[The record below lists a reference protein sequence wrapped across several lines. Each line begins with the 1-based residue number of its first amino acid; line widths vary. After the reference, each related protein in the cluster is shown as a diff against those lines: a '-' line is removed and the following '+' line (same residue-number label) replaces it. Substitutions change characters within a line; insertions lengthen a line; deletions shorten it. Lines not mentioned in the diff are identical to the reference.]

1 MKPSVKR
8 ILSSLAA
15 AAMAAVLLAGCS
27 SDGSSS
33 ESSSDSPVSGGA
45 SAAEKVSVKVTGL
58 KGPTGVGLVNLWKSQ
73 DDGAAKNDYAFY
85 LAEAPEDAKNRLVT
99 GDADIAAVPTNVAA
113 ALYKATGGKVK
124 LLAVNTL
131 GVLQIVE
138 KGDTIQSVAD
148 LRGKTIYTT
157 GQGANPEYVLNYV
170 LEKNGIDPARDVTIE
185 FVSTNDEL
193 ATLLA
198 TDENVKVAMI
208 PEPSATTVKA
218 KDDSL
223 RTALDMTKAWD
234 EASGGASRLMMG
246 CVAVRTEFAE
256 AHPEAI
262 KAFLEEYEASLKKA
276 REDMETTAQLCE
288 TYGVIPKAAVALK
301 ALPGCNLT
309 FAVGEEMKAQI
320 SGYYQVLFDANPKS
334 IGGELPDDGFYYMAE

>member
-1 MKPSVKR
+1 MKHNVKR

-33 ESSSDSPVSGGA
+33 APSSGNPA
-45 SAAEKVSVKVTGL
+45 SEGTSSAEKVSIKVTGL
-58 KGPTGVGLVNLWKSQ
+58 KGPTGVGLVNLWESQ
-73 DDGAAKNDYAFY
+73 DNGEAKNDYEFY

-113 ALYKATGGKVK
+113 ALYKATEKKVK

-138 KGDTIQSVAD
+138 KGDTIQTVAD

-170 LEKNGIDPARDVTIE
+170 LEKNGIDPAKDVTIE

-208 PEPSATTVKA
+208 PEPSATTA
-218 KDDSL
+218 KTKDESL
-223 RTALDMTKAWD
+223 RTALDMTEAWD

-246 CVAVRTEFAE
+246 CVAVRAEFAE
-256 AHPEAI
+256 EHPEAV
-262 KAFLEEYEASLKKA
+262 KTFLEEYEASLKKA
-276 REDMETTAQLCE
+276 QEDLETTAQLCE

-309 FAVGEEMKAQI
+309 FVAGEEMKEQI
-320 SGYYQVLFDANPKS
+320 SGYYQVLFDADPKS
-334 IGGELPDDGFYYMAE
+334 IGGELPDDGFYYMAG

>member
-1 MKPSVKR
+1 M
-8 ILSSLAA
+8 
-15 AAMAAVLLAGCS
+15 
-27 SDGSSS
+27 
-33 ESSSDSPVSGGA
+33 
-45 SAAEKVSVKVTGL
+45 
-58 KGPTGVGLVNLWKSQ
+58 
-73 DDGAAKNDYAFY
+73 
-85 LAEAPEDAKNRLVT
+85 
-99 GDADIAAVPTNVAA
+99 
-113 ALYKATGGKVK
+113 
-124 LLAVNTL
+124 
-131 GVLQIVE
+131 
-138 KGDTIQSVAD
+138 
-148 LRGKTIYTT
+148 
-157 GQGANPEYVLNYV
+157 LNYV

-246 CVAVRTEFAE
+246 LCGGTHRICRSASGGGQGVSGGVRGFAE
-256 AHPEAI
+256 E
-262 KAFLEEYEASLKKA
+262 A

-309 FAVGEEMKAQI
+309 FAAGEEMKAQI
-320 SGYYQVLFDANPKS
+320 SGYYQVLFDAEPEINRRRRAA
-334 IGGELPDDGFYYMAE
+334 G

>member
-1 MKPSVKR
+1 MFFRR
-8 ILSSLAA
+8 ILFGI
-15 AAMAAVLLAGCS
+15 VFRF
-27 SDGSSS
+27 
-33 ESSSDSPVSGGA
+33 SGIRGA

-73 DDGAAKNDYAFY
+73 DDGAAKNDYTFY

-234 EASGGASRLMMG
+234 EGIRRSQPADDGLCGGTHRICRSASGGGQGVSGGVRGFAEEGAGGYGNHRA
-246 CVAVRTEFAE
+246 AVRNLWRDPKGGGGAQG
-256 AHPEAI
+256 
-262 KAFLEEYEASLKKA
+262 
-276 REDMETTAQLCE
+276 TAGLQPHLC
-288 TYGVIPKAAVALK
+288 
-301 ALPGCNLT
+301 
-309 FAVGEEMKAQI
+309 
-320 SGYYQVLFDANPKS
+320 SG
-334 IGGELPDDGFYYMAE
+334 

>member
-1 MKPSVKR
+1 MWLRRCTRP
-8 ILSSLAA
+8 
-15 AAMAAVLLAGCS
+15 
-27 SDGSSS
+27 
-33 ESSSDSPVSGGA
+33 P
-45 SAAEKVSVKVTGL
+45 
-58 KGPTGVGLVNLWKSQ
+58 
-73 DDGAAKNDYAFY
+73 
-85 LAEAPEDAKNRLVT
+85 
-99 GDADIAAVPTNVAA
+99 
-113 ALYKATGGKVK
+113 GGKVK

-234 EASGGASRLMMG
+234 EASGEPAG
-246 CVAVRTEFAE
+246 
-256 AHPEAI
+256 
-262 KAFLEEYEASLKKA
+262 
-276 REDMETTAQLCE
+276 
-288 TYGVIPKAAVALK
+288 
-301 ALPGCNLT
+301 
-309 FAVGEEMKAQI
+309 
-320 SGYYQVLFDANPKS
+320 
-334 IGGELPDDGFYYMAE
+334 